1 MQPVQWGMAML
12 ARNLV
17 TLQCMGSQLGYAK
30 GGTLLPWAGLIW
42 RVCPPSPLAQEQ
54 R

>member
-30 GGTLLPWAGLIW
+30 GEPYCLGQ
-42 RVCPPSPLAQEQ
+42 V
-54 R
+54 